1 MNSNKELI
9 YVGDPMCSWCYGFS
23 EIKKQL
29 VLQCKGRAEVRYIAG
44 GLHTDWTN
52 YWDQEYRDFLRDHW
66 IEIGNRSGQPFKLD
80 ILSRKEFV
88 YNTGNSCR
96 AVITT
101 RQLEGDL
108 VSLDFFSTLQK
119 AFYAE
124 NLDIT
129 DEQLLID
136 LAVDFGLSA
145 KDFTQVFTDEET
157 KVKTL
162 QDYERAHSIGVTGF
176 PTVVLREGEEYGAL
190 TVGYREYEYLRPVV
204 EAWLEGELDISRE
217 SKPTVPYPGHV

>member
-23 EIKKQL
+23 LIKKQL
-29 VLQCKGRAEVRYIAG
+29 VQQCKGRAEVRYIAG
-44 GLHTDWTN
+44 GLHTDWTE
-52 YWDQEYRDFLRDHW
+52 YWNQEYRDFLHDHW

-88 YNTGNSCR
+88 YNTENSCR
-96 AVITT
+96 AVITA
-101 RQLEGDL
+101 RQLEGDM

-124 NLDIT
+124 NVDIT
-129 DEQLLID
+129 DEQMLID
-136 LAVDFGLSA
+136 LAVNFGLST
-145 KDFTQVFTDEET
+145 KEFTPVFTAEET

-162 QDYERAHSIGVTGF
+162 QDYERARSIGVTGF

-190 TVGYREYEYLRPVV
+190 TVGYREYEYLMPVV
-204 EAWLEGELDISRE
+204 EKWLVGGLDISGE
-217 SKPTVPYPGHV
+217 SNQIVPYPAHI